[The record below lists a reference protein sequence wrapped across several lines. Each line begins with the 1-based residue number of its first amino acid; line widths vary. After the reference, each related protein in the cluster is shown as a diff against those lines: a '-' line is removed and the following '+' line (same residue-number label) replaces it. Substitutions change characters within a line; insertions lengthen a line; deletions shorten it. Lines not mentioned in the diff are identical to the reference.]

1 MSNSKVIKNYSKPV
15 FLEIFSSETS
25 KKVLNLI
32 VNNEKIDF
40 NSLKLKKFKKKSQ
53 KLSKTI
59 N

>member
-40 NSLKLKKFKKKSQ
+40 NSLKLKKIQ
-53 KLSKTI
+53 KRNFRNYQRL
-59 N
+59 